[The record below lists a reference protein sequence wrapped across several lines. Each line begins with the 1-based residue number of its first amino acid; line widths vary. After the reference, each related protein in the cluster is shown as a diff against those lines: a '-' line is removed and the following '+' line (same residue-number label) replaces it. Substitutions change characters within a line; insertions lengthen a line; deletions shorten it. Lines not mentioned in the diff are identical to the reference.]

1 MEEIDLYELKDW
13 GMPDWIDGNGDF
25 PVGCSNLFIDLSHNT
40 HPMASNILYANFE
53 LLDNSFASWFHL
65 HSDTLFLYEKLMD
78 KFKNG
83 ILYNHH
89 NAIKYFHINRH
100 NGTLVEGKLGYQ
112 CKVSHICETDPMS
125 KIMFLCED
133 LNWHS
138 LAENPN
144 KCVIDFLKQ
153 HRERIN
159 WAKLS
164 ENSSDAAVEFL
175 LEERRN
181 IVWWNAS
188 SNTHEKIL
196 ALFEEE
202 KENLSDYRLSKN
214 QSDIAVLYLLSSE
227 HHKIQWISFCKN
239 PNDHAINHIISIISE
254 NRNDKRI
261 YWASLCENQNPRVVD
276 ILCNNKDKIV
286 WASFL
291 KNPNCFKYNYEM
303 MRQRCLLIKEEIE
316 AIFLRPENIM
326 ALIERERNGDE
337 NDFEVMS
344 RLN

>member
-1 MEEIDLYELKDW
+1 MEEIDFYELKDW
-13 GMPDWIDGNGDF
+13 GMPDWIDGKGDF

-53 LLDNSFASWFHL
+53 LLDRGFASWFHL
-65 HSDTLFLYEKLMD
+65 HSDTLFLYEKLLA
-78 KFKNG
+78 KFKNE

-89 NAIKYFHINRH
+89 NAIKHFYLKRP
-100 NGTLVEGKLGYQ
+100 NGTLEEKLGFP
-112 CKVSHICETDPMS
+112 CEG
-125 KIMFLCED
+125 
-133 LNWHS
+133 LNWHT
-138 LAENPN
+138 LAESPN
-144 KCVIDFLKQ
+144 KCAIDFLKQ
-153 HRERIN
+153 HRHKIN

-202 KENLSDYRLSKN
+202 KENLSVHRVAKN
-214 QSDIAVLYLLSSE
+214 PSDIAVRFILNNPYIYD
-227 HHKIQWISFCKN
+227 KILWISFCKN

-261 YWASLCENQNPRVVD
+261 YWASLCENENPRVVD
-276 ILCNNKDKIV
+276 ILRNNKDKIV

-291 KNPNCFKYNYEM
+291 KNPICFSYNYEM
-303 MRQRCLLIKEEIE
+303 MRTRCLPMKEEIE

-326 ALIERERNGDE
+326 AIIERERNGEE
-337 NDFEVMS
+337 NDFEVIS
-344 RLN
+344 RLND